1 MHSCGL
7 AIKRGGRQAS
17 RYSTMYVSSD
27 LEEKERA
34 GRVIDW
40 PVAMS
45 KTAQLHEVKLQL
57 QMSLLSKCLFTYVE
71 YGNEICKLTC
81 HCSAFAT
88 S

>member
-34 GRVIDW
+34 GRVIDL
-40 PVAMS
+40 AMS
-45 KTAQLHEVKLQL
+45 KTAQLHDVKL
-57 QMSLLSKCLFTYVE
+57 
-71 YGNEICKLTC
+71 
-81 HCSAFAT
+81 
-88 S
+88 

>member
-27 LEEKERA
+27 LEEKEWSSRS
-34 GRVIDW
+34 RHRL
-40 PVAMS
+40 AMS
-45 KTAQLHEVKLQL
+45 KTAQLHDVKLQL
-57 QMSLLSKCLFTYVE
+57 QMSLLSKCLFTYVD